1 MELNSILSN
10 STWGKAASDINTN
23 FTTISADLEKVKN
36 ATTKNK
42 GYFKNDTLLKQTYK
56 TATVGDI
63 AYVGTTYPYQIWE
76 WNGSAWANSGATGG
90 SESVNLND
98 YATKEELAELEVNIV
113 DTSSLANCNN
123 DIINQTL
130 DLTTD
135 LEFINDYVTIN
146 GYINSKG
153 DIAGGD
159 TIFRVQKYNI
169 EGVGKIALSILDMDA
184 PIAYKYA
191 FYSSDEI
198 SSSNL
203 IKLGPTSPG
212 YLTQEIS
219 VPMNAKYLAVTN
231 RNTTSVI
238 NYVAKCNFSSKGIE
252 SLLFYK
258 EAFSISDL
266 QEGFWQKSGDSVV
279 IAEHE
284 EKANYKCVKIHVP
297 KTRDVLLTC
306 NPYGAIVYGAIYTDE
321 GDKYISSE
329 FIGHDK
335 NEIYNRVKLSIPD
348 NAEYIYISGYIL
360 NQIKGSQE
368 PFLMAYIND
377 YNSVTNEKLSG
388 YINNGLIW
396 NRVGDN
402 YKSYFVNN
410 AIKFIAFVPFDA
422 YKDHEFTLNAL
433 GCYSNSGS
441 ATFGATQFDLWVF
454 DKTDMES
461 SGSQKN
467 AARYINTNIADFDYN
482 YCDIIKYTGERGT
495 LYALV
500 DWNIIRGYF
509 SKTSNKWISIY
520 WSISFTDKPTI
531 QKLEKNDPRIKGF
544 IENTEY
550 NDINFG
556 VDGDS
561 ITAGNQW
568 SYLVSE
574 KLGFATHHNVAVG
587 SATWACKKQILGGVT
602 YQTQEYDAEDFA
614 GISSGWESTTDPV
627 EIQKRCNNCAKV
639 HVQKFI
645 DEVTKGTY
653 PEPDIFAFA
662 MGTND
667 SDKTAA
673 DGAIATG
680 TNYPSGDMLFTLA
693 GAMKWCIQKIHK
705 TYPNCKIFVLLPIQ
719 RYNDGNADNL
729 QKIEIMKEIAKAFSV
744 EVIDM
749 YSNCGISSM
758 LETGTGPYL
767 TDGLHPNSEGR
778 KKMAEYAGSCIRSYL
793 KIS

>member
-1 MELNSILSN
+1 MEEQ
-10 STWGKAASDINTN
+10 
-23 FTTISADLEKVKN
+23 EKK
-36 ATTKNK
+36 
-42 GYFKNDTLLKQTYK
+42 
-56 TATVGDI
+56 VG
-63 AYVGTTYPYQIWE
+63 
-76 WNGSAWANSGATGG
+76 
-90 SESVNLND
+90 
-98 YATKEELAELEVNIV
+98 ELENNIV
-113 DTSSLANCNN
+113 DVNNIVNCNN

-130 DLTTD
+130 DLKTD
-135 LEFINDYVTIN
+135 LVIINDYVTIN
-146 GYINSKG
+146 GYIGFDGNITG
-153 DIAGGD
+153 EE

-169 EGVGKIALSILDMDA
+169 EGIGKIALSIYNMDA
-184 PIAYKYA
+184 PVAYKYA
-191 FYSSDEI
+191 FYSSHEI
-198 SSSNL
+198 SNSSL

-212 YLTQEIS
+212 NLTQEIS

-231 RNTTSVI
+231 RSTTSIVG
-238 NYVAKCNFSSKGIE
+238 YVAKCKFSSKGID

-258 EAFSISDL
+258 EAFSISAL
-266 QEGFWQKSGDSVV
+266 QEGFWKKSGDSVMV
-279 IAEHE
+279 TEHE
-284 EKANYKCVKIHVP
+284 AKANYKCVKIQVP
-297 KTRDVLLTC
+297 KTREVLLTC
-306 NPYGAIVYGAIYTDE
+306 NPYGAIVYGAIYTDAE
-321 GDKYISSE
+321 DKYISSE
-329 FIGHDK
+329 LIGHDK

-348 NAEYIYISGYIL
+348 NAEYIYISGYTL

-388 YINNGLIW
+388 FTSNGLIW
-396 NRVGDN
+396 NRVGDS
-402 YKSYFVNN
+402 YKSHFVNN
-410 AIKFIAFVPFDA
+410 AIKFIAFVPFDE

-433 GCYSNSGS
+433 SCYSNSGS
-441 ATFGATQFDLWVF
+441 ETFGATQFDLWVF
-454 DKTDMES
+454 DKTDMEI

-467 AARYINTNIADFDYN
+467 AARYINTNIANFDYS
-482 YCDIIKYTGERGT
+482 YCDVIRYTGERGT

-509 SKTSNKWISIY
+509 SKTSNKWVPIY
-520 WSISFTDKPTI
+520 WSTSFTDKPTI
-531 QKLEKNDPRIKGF
+531 QKLGKNDPRIKGF
-544 IENTEY
+544 TANTEY
-550 NDINFG
+550 SDINFG

-587 SATWACKKQILGGVT
+587 SATWACKKQVLDGIT
-602 YQTQEYDAEDFA
+602 YQTQEYDDPDFA
-614 GISSGWESTTDPV
+614 GISNGWESTIDPV

-645 DEVTKGTY
+645 AEVQAGIY
-653 PEPDIFAFA
+653 PQPDIFAFS

-667 SDKTAA
+667 SDKTSPES
-673 DGAIATG
+673 AIATG
-680 TNYPSGDMLFTLA
+680 IAYPTGDMLYTLA
-693 GAMKWCIQKIHK
+693 GAMKWCIQKVHEVFPK
-705 TYPNCKIFVLLPIQ
+705 CKIFILYPIQ
-719 RYNDGNADNL
+719 RYTGGNENNL

-778 KKMAEYAGSCIRSYL
+778 KKMAEYAGSCIRNYL